1 MFKVISLQT
10 GEMKEVE
17 LIDLSRSLMLNSIV
31 ARGNPDGGLEHLGLI
46 THQDLVFFAHTWATW
61 AFEASK
67 TKLPEAQEA
76 LRLVGLWLEDSESV
90 SDEELKAAVK
100 AVEAAAGAAAGA
112 AEAAAGA
119 AWAAAWAAWAAEAA
133 GAAAARAA
141 ARAARAAAWAAA
153 RAAAGAAAW
162 AAEAAARAARAAAYQ
177 KQGEFI
183 LDHLQKT
190 SPGSFPFRRT

>member
-10 GEMKEVE
+10 GETREAE
-17 LIDLSRSLMLNSIV
+17 LIDLSHSLMLNSIV
-31 ARGNPDGGLEHLGLI
+31 ARGTPDGGLEHLGLI

-67 TKLPEAQEA
+67 TKPPEAVET

-100 AVEAAAGAAAGA
+100 AVEAAARAARAAGDAGA
-112 AEAAAGA
+112 AEAAA
-119 AWAAAWAAWAAEAA
+119 WAAAWAVEAT
-133 GAAAARAA
+133 ARAS
-141 ARAARAAAWAAA
+141 WAA
-153 RAAAGAAAW
+153 RAAAGAAA
-162 AAEAAARAARAAAYQ
+162 EAAGARVGAAGDDTYQ
-177 KQGEFI
+177 KQALFI

-190 SPGSFPFRRT
+190 SQTSFPFRRT